1 MTWRPISELTVDE
14 LRAGPVEIWRGT
26 DGPFQGDPYP
36 NGGWHA
42 FVWPEYR
49 LGWVGTTTTA
59 GLRGVIKEEIVEE
72 GWTHWRHVAPPP
84 EGAEINPMWAD
95 AYLVTKGK
103 RR

>member
-1 MTWRPISELTVDE
+1 MDKWRPISELTVDE

-26 DGPFQGDPYP
+26 YDYGEGDPYP

-59 GLRGVIKEEIVEE
+59 GLRGVIKEEIVCAASPS
-72 GWTHWRHVAPPP
+72 GLWHRRTSAASDP
-84 EGAEINPMWAD
+84 GA
-95 AYLVTKGK
+95 